1 MIDKI
6 VNFAIKRKKY
16 NKTNYL
22 FYFNKSDK
30 KISRNCNIL
39 FCIQYDLN
47 VVFEHDFMA

>member
-16 NKTNYL
+16 SKTNYL

-30 KISRNCNIL
+30 KYPEIVIFYFVYNI
-39 FCIQYDLN
+39 I
-47 VVFEHDFMA
+47 